1 MTMPDT
7 PQPGQMEQ
15 RMDERRHIMRA
26 SGLTWAETE
35 EAMRRGEKMQPG
47 HRITRPTADLGG
59 DGGLVEALANM
70 ARAMRYGPD
79 QAWIEAAADRLIL
92 YREALERLVGAVKF
106 EVPCVLN
113 GLDAKSRL
121 YGLLECAAEAE
132 AILSGS
138 KEEK

>member
-1 MTMPDT
+1 MIMPEA
-7 PQPGQMEQ
+7 QPGQEQ

-79 QAWIEAAADRLIL
+79 QAWIEA
-92 YREALERLVGAVKF
+92 KQ
-106 EVPCVLN
+106 PTVLSCIGRRWN
-113 GLDAKSRL
+113 G
-121 YGLLECAAEAE
+121 
-132 AILSGS
+132 
-138 KEEK
+138 